1 MQTAGGAEIPADSGP
16 ASGSSTAPPGGADGA
31 VEVLLRTSRVLVGVA
46 SRALEQLGEEVTL
59 SQFRLLSVLGEHG
72 PIASV
77 EAAGWLGTAGSSVT
91 RLADRLE
98 ESGHV
103 RRRREPPNRSVVH
116 LELTASGR
124 ALLDRVW
131 GWRRDELARLV
142 RQLPPGS
149 AELIETA
156 MRAFVE
162 AAGSGYGADP
172 AELPVR

>member
-1 MQTAGGAEIPADSGP
+1 MQTAGGAEIPADPGS
-16 ASGSSTAPPGGADGA
+16 ASVSSTAPPGGTDGA

-162 AAGSGYGADP
+162 AAGSGYGAGP

>member
-1 MQTAGGAEIPADSGP
+1 MRTPREAA
-16 ASGSSTAPPGGADGA
+16 STADADLGA
-31 VEVLLRTSRVLVGVA
+31 VEVLLRASRVLVGVA
-46 SRALEQLGEEVTL
+46 SRALEQLGEEVSI

-103 RRRREPPNRSVVH
+103 RRRRERPNRSVVH
-116 LELTASGR
+116 LELTDSGR

-131 GWRRDELARLV
+131 GWRRAELARLV

-149 AELIETA
+149 AALIETA

-162 AAGSGYGADP
+162 AAGSGYGAGP

>member
-1 MQTAGGAEIPADSGP
+1 MQTSRGAEIPAGAGP
-16 ASGSSTAPPGGADGA
+16 APVSSTAPPGSADEA

-116 LELTASGR
+116 LELTSSGR

-131 GWRRDELARLV
+131 GWRREELARLV

-162 AAGSGYGADP
+162 AAGSGYGAGP
-172 AELPVR
+172 AALPVR